1 MPEQVR
7 FEETRSFPFRAVEV
21 SSDSAT
27 ARYGRGWAR
36 VVRQKTPFGTA
47 AVLVYTE
54 AAVNDGPFRC
64 GEMLRLRYET
74 PSGEEEEFEGR
85 CVGLFLDP
93 DSGFPF
99 LLTKSVE
106 P

>member
-1 MPEQVR
+1 MPEDVR

-21 SSDSAT
+21 SSGTAT

-36 VVRQKTPFGTA
+36 VVRQQTPFGTA
-47 AVLVYTE
+47 AILVYTE
-54 AAVNDGPFRC
+54 AAVSDGPFHC
-64 GEMLRLRYET
+64 GEVLRLRYET
-74 PSGEEEEFEGR
+74 PSGDEEFEGR

-99 LLTKSVE
+99 LLTKAIDR
-106 P
+106 